1 MSKLIVNNLSCQ
13 RGYKLLFENLSF
25 ELNSGEVLKVS
36 GPNGSGKT
44 SLMKILAGLSSFET
58 GSIDY
63 DDTKINSERYN
74 LDFLY
79 LGHLAALS
87 PELSCLENLKYTMRL
102 GNDNLDLDFSDALKK
117 VGLEKFE
124 NELVGK
130 LSAGQKKRIALSLL
144 FITQSKVWLLD
155 EPFSA
160 LDSKAIKIIETR
172 VEDHCNSGG
181 ICILTTHQECNIKNM
196 KEVSLLISSC
206 KQ

>member
-102 GNDNLDLDFSDALKK
+102 GNDNLDLDFSDALEK
-117 VGLEKFE
+117 VGLKKFE

-130 LSAGQKKRIALSLL
+130 LSAGQIKRIALSLL

-196 KEVSLLISSC
+196 KEISL
-206 KQ
+206 

>member
-87 PELSCLENLKYTMRL
+87 PELSCLENLKYSMSL
-102 GNDNLDLDFSDALKK
+102 GNDSLDLDFSDALKK

-124 NELVGK
+124 NELVGQ

-181 ICILTTHQECNIKNM
+181 ICILTTHQECNIKNL
-196 KEVSLLISSC
+196 KEISL
-206 KQ
+206 

>member
-63 DDTKINSERYN
+63 DDTKINSQRYN

-196 KEVSLLISSC
+196 KEISL
-206 KQ
+206 

>member
-1 MSKLIVNNLSCQ
+1 MSKLKINNLSCQ
-13 RGYKLLFENLSF
+13 RGYNLLFENLSF
-25 ELNSGEVLKVS
+25 ELNSGEVLKIS

-44 SLMKILAGLSSFET
+44 SLMKILSGLNSFET
-58 GSIDY
+58 GSIEY
-63 DDTKINSERYN
+63 DNIKINSEKYN

-87 PELSCLENLKYTMRL
+87 PELSCLENLKYTAHL
-102 GNDNLDLDFSDALKK
+102 GNNNLNPDFSDALAK

-160 LDSKAIKIIETR
+160 LDSQAIKIIESR
-172 VEDHCNSGG
+172 IEEHCNSGG
-181 ICILTTHQECNIKNM
+181 LCILTTHQECNIKNI
-196 KEVSLLISSC
+196 KEISL
-206 KQ
+206 

>member
-172 VEDHCNSGG
+172 IEDHCNSGG

-196 KEVSLLISSC
+196 KEISL
-206 KQ
+206 

>member
-1 MSKLIVNNLSCQ
+1 MSKLKINNLSCQ
-13 RGYKLLFENLSF
+13 RGYNLLFENLSF
-25 ELNSGEVLKVS
+25 ELNSGEVLKIS

-44 SLMKILAGLSSFET
+44 SLMKILAGLNSFEI
-58 GSIDY
+58 GSIEY
-63 DDTKINSERYN
+63 DNIKINSEKYN

-87 PELSCLENLKYTMRL
+87 PELSCLENLKYTAHL
-102 GNDNLDLDFSDALKK
+102 GNNNLNLDFSDALTK

-160 LDSKAIKIIETR
+160 LDSQAIKIIESR
-172 VEDHCNSGG
+172 IEEHCNSGG
-181 ICILTTHQECNIKNM
+181 LCILTTHQDCNIENI
-196 KEVSLLISSC
+196 KEISL
-206 KQ
+206 

>member
-102 GNDNLDLDFSDALKK
+102 GNDSLDLDFSDALKK
-117 VGLEKFE
+117 VGLKKFE

-181 ICILTTHQECNIKNM
+181 ICILTTHQECHIKNM
-196 KEVSLLISSC
+196 REISL
-206 KQ
+206 

>member
-1 MSKLIVNNLSCQ
+1 MSKLIVNNLSCEK
-13 RGYKLLFENLSF
+13 GYKLLFENLSF

-196 KEVSLLISSC
+196 KEISL
-206 KQ
+206 

>member
-117 VGLEKFE
+117 AGLEKFE

-196 KEVSLLISSC
+196 KEISL
-206 KQ
+206 

>member
-102 GNDNLDLDFSDALKK
+102 GNDSLDLDFSDALKK
-117 VGLEKFE
+117 VGLKKFE

-196 KEVSLLISSC
+196 KEISL
-206 KQ
+206 

>member
-63 DDTKINSERYN
+63 DKTKINSERYN

-196 KEVSLLISSC
+196 KEISL
-206 KQ
+206 

>member
-117 VGLEKFE
+117 VGLKKFE

-172 VEDHCNSGG
+172 IEDHCNSGG

-196 KEVSLLISSC
+196 KEISL
-206 KQ
+206 

>member
-102 GNDNLDLDFSDALKK
+102 GNDNLDLDFSDALEK
-117 VGLEKFE
+117 VGLKKFE

-196 KEVSLLISSC
+196 REISL
-206 KQ
+206 

>member
-181 ICILTTHQECNIKNM
+181 ICILSTHQECNIKNM
-196 KEVSLLISSC
+196 KEISL
-206 KQ
+206 

>member
-1 MSKLIVNNLSCQ
+1 MSTLKINNLSCQ
-13 RGYKLLFENLSF
+13 RGYNLLFENLSF
-25 ELNSGEVLKVS
+25 ELNSGEVLKIS

-44 SLMKILAGLSSFET
+44 SLIKILAGLNSFET
-58 GSIDY
+58 GSIKY
-63 DDTKINSERYN
+63 DDTKINSEKYN

-87 PELSCLENLKYTMRL
+87 PELSCLENLKYTAHL
-102 GNDNLDLDFSDALKK
+102 GNNNINLDFSDVLSQ
-117 VGLEKFE
+117 VGLERFE

-130 LSAGQKKRIALSLL
+130 LSAGQRKRIALSLL

-172 VEDHCNSGG
+172 IEDHCSTGG
-181 ICILTTHQECNIKNM
+181 LCILTTHQECNIKNI
-196 KEVSLLISSC
+196 KEISL
-206 KQ
+206 

>member
-1 MSKLIVNNLSCQ
+1 MSKLKINNLSCQ
-13 RGYKLLFENLSF
+13 RGYNLLFKNLSF
-25 ELNSGEVLKVS
+25 ELNSGEVLKIS

-44 SLMKILAGLSSFET
+44 SLMKILSGLNSFET
-58 GSIDY
+58 GSIEY
-63 DDTKINSERYN
+63 DNIKINSEKYN

-87 PELSCLENLKYTMRL
+87 PELSCLENLKYTAHL
-102 GNDNLDLDFSDALKK
+102 GNNNLNPDFSDALTK

-160 LDSKAIKIIETR
+160 LDSQAIKIIESR
-172 VEDHCNSGG
+172 IEEHCNSGG
-181 ICILTTHQECNIKNM
+181 LCILTTHQDCNIENI
-196 KEVSLLISSC
+196 KEISL
-206 KQ
+206 

>member
-160 LDSKAIKIIETR
+160 LDSKAIKIIESR

-196 KEVSLLISSC
+196 KEISL
-206 KQ
+206 

>member
-1 MSKLIVNNLSCQ
+1 MSKLKVTNLSCQ
-13 RGYKLLFENLSF
+13 KGYNLLFENLSF
-25 ELNSGEVLKVS
+25 EINSGEVLKIS

-44 SLMKILAGLSSFET
+44 SLLRLLAGLSSFDS

-63 DDTKINSERYN
+63 DAFNLNSEEYK

-79 LGHLAALS
+79 LGHLTALS
-87 PELSCLENLKYTMRL
+87 PELSCIENLKYSSLL
-102 GNDNLDLDFSDALKK
+102 GNNNSELDFSSALKK

-144 FITQSKVWLLD
+144 FVTQSKVWLLD

-160 LDSKAIKIIETR
+160 LDSKAINIFEQRIE
-172 VEDHCNSGG
+172 EHCSIGG
-181 ICILTTHQECNIKNM
+181 MCILTTHQECNIKNL
-196 KEVSLLISSC
+196 KEISL
-206 KQ
+206 

>member
-44 SLMKILAGLSSFET
+44 SLMKLLAGLSSFET

-196 KEVSLLISSC
+196 KEISL
-206 KQ
+206 

>member
-13 RGYKLLFENLSF
+13 KGYKLLFENLSF

-144 FITQSKVWLLD
+144 FVTQSKVWLLD

-196 KEVSLLISSC
+196 KEISL
-206 KQ
+206 

>member
-13 RGYKLLFENLSF
+13 KGYKLLFENLSF

-102 GNDNLDLDFSDALKK
+102 GNDSLDLDFSDALKK

-160 LDSKAIKIIETR
+160 LDSRAIKIIETR

-196 KEVSLLISSC
+196 KEISL
-206 KQ
+206 

>member
-1 MSKLIVNNLSCQ
+1 
-13 RGYKLLFENLSF
+13 
-25 ELNSGEVLKVS
+25 
-36 GPNGSGKT
+36 
-44 SLMKILAGLSSFET
+44 MKILAGLNSFET
-58 GSIDY
+58 GSIEY
-63 DDTKINSERYN
+63 DNIKINSEKYN

-87 PELSCLENLKYTMRL
+87 PELSCLENLKYTAHL
-102 GNDNLDLDFSDALKK
+102 GNNNLNPDFSDALTK

-160 LDSKAIKIIETR
+160 LDSQAIKIIESR
-172 VEDHCNSGG
+172 IEEHCNSGG
-181 ICILTTHQECNIKNM
+181 LCILTTHQDCNIENI
-196 KEVSLLISSC
+196 KEISL
-206 KQ
+206 

>member
-1 MSKLIVNNLSCQ
+1 MSKLKINNLSCQ
-13 RGYKLLFENLSF
+13 RGYNLLFENLSF
-25 ELNSGEVLKVS
+25 ELNSGEVLKIS

-44 SLMKILAGLSSFET
+44 SLMKILAGLNSFET
-58 GSIDY
+58 GSIEY
-63 DDTKINSERYN
+63 DNIKINSEKYN

-87 PELSCLENLKYTMRL
+87 PELSCLENLKYTAHL
-102 GNDNLDLDFSDALKK
+102 GNNNLNLDFSDALTK

-160 LDSKAIKIIETR
+160 LDSQAIKIIESR
-172 VEDHCNSGG
+172 IEEHCNSGG
-181 ICILTTHQECNIKNM
+181 LCILTTHQDCNIENI
-196 KEVSLLISSC
+196 KEISL
-206 KQ
+206 

>member
-13 RGYKLLFENLSF
+13 RSYKLLFENLSF

-102 GNDNLDLDFSDALKK
+102 GNDNLDLDFSDALEK
-117 VGLEKFE
+117 VGLKKFE

-196 KEVSLLISSC
+196 KEISL
-206 KQ
+206 